1 MKKRV
6 CGLLA
11 LLMLC
16 LCGCQFVPD
25 LWELLPWP
33 TTQPTATTAAP
44 TTAAPTT
51 AAPTTEPTEPP
62 TTAAPTTVP
71 TEPPTTAAPSHLPYV
86 KRVYSHD
93 QRIFREPSYDSRYNG
108 TVRTAG
114 RYTIVDERYDSEGN
128 LWGKLKSGA
137 GWVDLTDIDR
147 VNLAQPMATMAQLN
161 YTPDFAHETFC
172 EPGEYTLPIIV
183 HVYTD
188 VTNLGLFPEYAAEVG
203 FGTDQ
208 LIRYLPSLSAD
219 TPLVIHADFPGD
231 MTTYILRFDANGR
244 TYEYYI
250 YQSGRTGLAEY
261 YQTAP

>member
-1 MKKRV
+1 MLVTKPYNRERAVEYAKRWALDRNPLFV
-6 CGLLA
+6 DFTEIGGNCTNFVSQAVLA
-11 LLMLC
+11 GSC
-16 LCGCQFVPD
+16 
-25 LWELLPWP
+25 
-33 TTQPTATTAAP
+33 
-44 TTAAPTT
+44 
-51 AAPTTEPTEPP
+51 
-62 TTAAPTTVP
+62 
-71 TEPPTTAAPSHLPYV
+71 
-86 KRVYSHD
+86 
-93 QRIFREPSYDSRYNG
+93 
-108 TVRTAG
+108 
-114 RYTIVDERYDSEGN
+114 
-128 LWGKLKSGA
+128 
-137 GWVDLTDIDR
+137 
-147 VNLAQPMATMAQLN
+147 TMN

-203 FGTDQ
+203 FGTDE